1 MGYKRT
7 GDNTEQHRQHFT
19 FRARPRQPGRG
30 RGRRGRPVEGLQRAV
45 RGRREGE
52 PVDKRRGRGS
62 DGIEVLLSRQLAVVV
77 AAAVVVVGAAV
88 REVDAPAAAHGVVRG
103 EEDLAVPAAAAWQA
117 VATPHRHRGLYTCT
131 TTTGQKN
138 SFSGL
143 GFSSMRVYHIFLF
156 AVEIHVTFMWDMKNK

>member
-7 GDNTEQHRQHFT
+7 GDNTEQHREHFT

-77 AAAVVVVGAAV
+77 AVVVVVGAAV

-117 VATPHRHRGLYTCT
+117 VATPHRHRGLYTFIT
-131 TTTGQKN
+131 
-138 SFSGL
+138 SGH
-143 GFSSMRVYHIFLF
+143 RTHFLVF
-156 AVEIHVTFMWDMKNK
+156 VLVMALRLF

>member
-7 GDNTEQHRQHFT
+7 GDNTEQHREHFT

-62 DGIEVLLSRQLAVVV
+62 DGIEVLLSRQLAVVFV
-77 AAAVVVVGAAV
+77 AAVVGAAV

-117 VATPHRHRGLYTCT
+117 VTTLHRHRGLYTWT
-131 TTTGQKN
+131 TSGQ
-138 SFSGL
+138 
-143 GFSSMRVYHIFLF
+143 RTHFLLF
-156 AVEIHVTFMWDMKNK
+156 VLVMSIEYFCLLLKYM